1 MSNPVIE
8 KWQELKVLIESIDLD
23 VHKNANGNASAGVR
37 ARKGLRL
44 LKTQASE
51 LVKLTV
57 ERDKAKKAGS

>member
-8 KWQELKVLIESIDLD
+8 KWQELKVLMETIDLD

-44 LKTQASE
+44 LKSQAAD

-57 ERDKAKKAGS
+57 ELDKAKKTEK